1 MLMCLRC
8 EKPRKM
14 TTYVVL
20 DDIDN
25 PQGPY
30 CLSCAF
36 VIAEEFNLKHGISTK
51 NIQIVRPEDLLP

>member
-1 MLMCLRC
+1 
-8 EKPRKM
+8 M